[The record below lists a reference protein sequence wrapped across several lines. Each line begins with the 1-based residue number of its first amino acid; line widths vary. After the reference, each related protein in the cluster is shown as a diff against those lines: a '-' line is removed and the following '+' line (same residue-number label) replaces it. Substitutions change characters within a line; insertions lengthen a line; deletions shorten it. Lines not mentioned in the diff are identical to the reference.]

1 MGPFSQSRSPERSR
15 ITAEP
20 GCVRRLQFDNAPEAV
35 QEHGTSVVTT
45 LGPLGRSTSTT
56 LALTDELHVQKVN
69 PRAINLGGGNVEIG
83 TSTGSMVFNVMAAFA
98 QMKLEIK

>member
-1 MGPFSQSRSPERSR
+1 M
-15 ITAEP
+15 
-20 GCVRRLQFDNAPEAV
+20 
-35 QEHGTSVVTT
+35 
-45 LGPLGRSTSTT
+45 
-56 LALTDELHVQKVN
+56 QKVN